1 MIASAPGKVIIFG
14 EHSVVYGKHAVVS
27 SIGWRCY
34 VNVEKSGDFLIISE
48 FGKTKLDFFGKHS
61 YISYAVK
68 RFSEIKKI
76 RGAKITVKSE
86 IPPDSGLG
94 SSAAVTVATL
104 SALNAEFEAGLSRE
118 DIFSLARSVEID
130 VQGIASGVDS
140 FVSTYG
146 GSWIIPERRRFKTNL
161 EFGLVNSG
169 EKSVTS
175 EMVRRVAD
183 LKKEHPDIVNPIL
196 DAMDSIAVKG
206 AKCLERNDLKEV
218 EKLFRINQSLLRALG
233 VSTPKIDGIIADIE
247 EKGFAAKITGAGGG
261 GYILTT
267 GYGDRISIGGEGV
280 RIEDSEDWRISD
292 NGQG

>member
-34 VNVEKSGDFLIISE
+34 VNVEKSRDFLIISQ
-48 FGKTKLDFFGKHS
+48 FGKTKLDFTGKHS
-61 YISYAVK
+61 YISYAIK

-76 RGAKITVKSE
+76 PGAKVIVKSE

-104 SALNAEFEAGLSRE
+104 SALNAEFEAGLSEE
-118 DIFSLARSVEID
+118 DVFSLAKSVEID

-146 GSWIIPERRRFKTNL
+146 GNWIIPEKRRFRTNL
-161 EFGLVNSG
+161 EFGLVDSG

-175 EMVRRVAD
+175 EMVRRVAE
-183 LKKEHPDIVNPIL
+183 LKKKHPNVIDPIL
-196 DAMDSIAVKG
+196 DAMDYIAVEG
-206 AKCLERNDLKEV
+206 AKSLERNDLSEIK
-218 EKLFRINQSLLRALG
+218 KLFRINQSLLRALG
-233 VSTPKIDGIIADIE
+233 VSTPNIDRIVAEIE

-267 GYGDRISIGGEGV
+267 GYGDKISIGGEGV
-280 RIEDSEDWRISD
+280 RIED
-292 NGQG
+292 N